1 MSGKT
6 EKASATKSGG
16 PAAAG
21 TENGTGRNG
30 TPRSVAT
37 SQRRARDEA
46 QQVATELGV
55 AVLVETSVETAL
67 HSDDVEL
74 IAGAICDQLT
84 VTGRAKQD
92 VLAAARLHDIGKS
105 AIRQEVLEKPG
116 PLNDAEWEE
125 MRRHTIVGERILSSV
140 RELRDI
146 AHLVRHSHERW
157 DGRGYPDELVGD
169 KIPLGSRIIF
179 CADAFHAIRSDR
191 PYRRGSSAAA
201 ALKEV
206 QRCAGTQF
214 DPVVVGALDDVTRE
228 LKLLP
233 PSRRA
238 RRSSR
243 LTALLLVLALGVGG
257 SAIARSGLL
266 GPVPSGDASSPGL
279 STCAGS
285 ECSLFEPLLIE
296 QLDGIGLSARESEPT
311 PASGNR
317 ASGGIGAAG
326 VLKRRGRRDREADRN
341 QKTSSIVV
349 PVTTPSDPVQGGP
362 AGGGGSG
369 SAGSGN
375 SPTRSPKPKRGN
387 AGGVAGTPAGPGGSS
402 APGTG
407 NGNANPGSW
416 AGGGTPGNSENA
428 PGHSK

>member
-16 PAAAG
+16 SAAARA
-21 TENGTGRNG
+21 ENGKGRANG
-30 TPRSVAT
+30 RPRTVAA
-37 SQRRARDEA
+37 SRQSAREEA
-46 QQVATELGV
+46 QRVATELGA
-55 AVLVETSVETAL
+55 AVLVETSIETAL

-84 VTGRAKQD
+84 MTGRAKQD

-140 RELRDI
+140 RELKDL

-157 DGRGYPDELVGD
+157 DGKGYPDGLAGD
-169 KIPLGSRIIF
+169 EIPLGSRIIF
-179 CADAFHAIRSDR
+179 CADAFHAVRSDR
-191 PYRRGSSAAA
+191 PYRPGISAAA
-201 ALKEV
+201 ALREV

-214 DPVVVGALDDVTRE
+214 DPVVVGGLEEATRE
-228 LKLLP
+228 LKLLA
-233 PSRRA
+233 PSRRV

-257 SAIARSGLL
+257 SAIGRSGLL

-285 ECSLFEPLLIE
+285 ECSLFEPLLVE
-296 QLDGIGLSARESEPT
+296 QLDGIGLPVRESEPT

-317 ASGGIGAAG
+317 ARGGIGAAG

-341 QKTSSIVV
+341 PKSSSIVA
-349 PVTTPSDPVQGGP
+349 PVTTPSDPGP

-369 SAGSGN
+369 SGGSGN
-375 SPTRSPKPKRGN
+375 SPNRSAKPKRGN

-416 AGGGTPGNSENA
+416 AGGGTPGNSGNA
-428 PGHSK
+428 TGHNQ

>member
-6 EKASATKSGG
+6 EKPSATKSGG
-16 PAAAG
+16 SAAARAG
-21 TENGTGRNG
+21 NGNGRGNG
-30 TPRSVAT
+30 RPRAVAA
-37 SQRRARDEA
+37 SGRSARERAQR
-46 QQVATELGV
+46 VATELGA

-84 VTGRAKQD
+84 VDGRAKRE

-105 AIRQEVLEKPG
+105 AIRPEVLEKPG

-140 RELRDI
+140 RELKDL

-157 DGRGYPDELVGD
+157 DGRGYPDGLAGE

-191 PYRRGSSAAA
+191 PYRRGSSASA

-214 DPVVVGALDDVTRE
+214 DPAVVGALEEATRE

-238 RRSSR
+238 RSSR
-243 LTALLLVLALGVGG
+243 LTALLLVIALGVGG
-257 SAIARSGLL
+257 SAIGRSDLL
-266 GPVPSGDASSPGL
+266 GPVPSSDASSPGL
-279 STCAGS
+279 STCAGA
-285 ECSLFEPLLIE
+285 ECSLFEPLLVQQFE
-296 QLDGIGLSARESEPT
+296 GIGLPVPGSEPT
-311 PASGNR
+311 PPSGNR
-317 ASGGIGAAG
+317 TRAGIGAAG
-326 VLKRRGRRDREADRN
+326 VVKRRGRRDGKANRN
-341 QKTSSIVV
+341 PKSSSIVA
-349 PVTTPSDPVQGGP
+349 PATTPFDPSQEVP

-369 SAGSGN
+369 GSSRSNDSA
-375 SPTRSPKPKRGN
+375 KPKRGN
-387 AGGVAGTPAGPGGSS
+387 AGGVAGTPEGPGGSS

-428 PGHSK
+428 TGHNG